1 LTSWPYGSRDVALI
15 GAGTIGASWTAWFLS
30 RGLEVVA
37 SDPSPGAPDLIRRM
51 VEGAWPILRTLGAT
65 PDADPTRW
73 RFEADPVA
81 AVAGAAAMIAM
92 RPLRAAR
99 QAERLARAQRD
110 FHRQREPLEAK
121 FIERAAAS
129 GKPRGLRWSDVD
141 FDDDVVY
148 ARDRRT
154 GGLKAL
160 VAVEVQFEAVEGG
173 GMEHVENV
181 ALSKA
186 ATAEFLY
193 DGTRWIT
200 EGRIYF
206 NLAPTAAVKYL
217 AQDME
222 LVAEPPTAGLTRG

>member
-1 LTSWPYGSRDVALI
+1 MGGVAVNTVL
-15 GAGTIGASWTAWFLS
+15 
-30 RGLEVVA
+30 GL
-37 SDPSPGAPDLIRRM
+37 
-51 VEGAWPILRTLGAT
+51 
-65 PDADPTRW
+65 
-73 RFEADPVA
+73 
-81 AVAGAAAMIAM
+81 AVTFCIAAAAGVATALAL
-92 RPLRAAR
+92 RPIRLAR
-99 QAERLARAQRD
+99 ETEKIARAQRD

-129 GKPRGLRWSDVD
+129 GKPRGLRWADVD

-148 ARDRRT
+148 ARDRRS
-154 GGLKAL
+154 GRLKAL

-186 ATAEFLY
+186 ATAEFLH

-217 AQDME
+217 AENME
-222 LVAEPPTAGLTRG
+222 LVTEPPTAGLTGG

>member
-1 LTSWPYGSRDVALI
+1 VGDAFVNTML
-15 GAGTIGASWTAWFLS
+15 
-30 RGLEVVA
+30 GL
-37 SDPSPGAPDLIRRM
+37 
-51 VEGAWPILRTLGAT
+51 
-65 PDADPTRW
+65 
-73 RFEADPVA
+73 
-81 AVAGAAAMIAM
+81 AVTFFIAAAAGIATAIAL
-92 RPLRAAR
+92 RPLRIAR
-99 QAERLARAQRD
+99 QTEKIARAQRD

-129 GKPRGLRWSDVD
+129 GKPRGLRWADVD

-186 ATAEFLY
+186 ATAEFLF

-217 AQDME
+217 AEDME
-222 LVAEPPTAGLTRG
+222 LVAEPPTAGLSRG